1 MTSEIAIMN
10 KRGIALATDSAVTIG
25 KKDKIHNNITKLFML
40 SKYQPVGIM
49 VYGSSEFMGVP
60 WEIVIKEFEKEL
72 GNRNYPTLEGYVQ
85 EFIKYLSSNSLDDNS
100 HERYYIKYYVNE
112 FLKSFKSKFKENMN
126 RITSNNYS
134 ELTKEELNNI
144 YKETINE
151 CGIFQNNELDN
162 LPLDH
167 KQYID
172 KVYGIEISK
181 MINKVLDISLISS
194 EMLFNIK
201 EMCILIFCKKDFSRK
216 YSGIVIAG
224 FGDKDI
230 FPKLFSYEIEGK
242 INNFVKYREVE
253 NVEITCKYNFAIIP
267 FAKSD
272 VIQIFL
278 RGISSS
284 YFNILNDAFKK
295 EIIEEIE
302 NGSEYDISNQLVQYL
317 NTKWTKIISIINNYS
332 SEKYAKPI
340 LKLGPSLQIDELA
353 FMAESFVNLT
363 SFRSQIA
370 MDSDM
375 LTVGGPTDVAVIS
388 KSEGFIWIKSK
399 KIF

>member
-1 MTSEIAIMN
+1 MN
-10 KRGIALATDSAVTIG
+10 KRAIALATDSAVTIG
-25 KKDKIHNNITKLFML
+25 KKDKIHNNTTKLFML
-40 SKYQPVGIM
+40 SQYHPVGIM

-60 WEIVIKEFEKEL
+60 WEIVIREFGKEL
-72 GNRNYPTLEGYVQ
+72 RNRSYPTLRGYVK
-85 EFIKYLSSNSLDDNS
+85 EFIKYLSDNSLDDNS
-100 HERYYIKYYVNE
+100 YERYYIKYYVNE
-112 FLKSFKSKFKENMN
+112 FLKDFKSKVKENMN
-126 RITSNNYS
+126 RITLNKYY

-151 CGIFQNNELDN
+151 YGIFQNNELDN

-181 MINKVLDISLISS
+181 IIDKVLDVSVASS
-194 EMLFNIK
+194 ETLFNIK

-242 INNFVKYREVE
+242 INSFVKYREVE
-253 NVEITCKYNFAIIP
+253 NVEITYKYNFAIIP
-267 FAKSD
+267 FAQSD

-284 YFNILNDAFKK
+284 YYNILNDAFKK
-295 EIIEEIE
+295 EIIEEIK
-302 NGSEYDISNQLVQYL
+302 NGSEYEASNQLIQYL
-317 NTKWTKIISIINNYS
+317 NTKWTKITSIINNYS
-332 SEKYAKPI
+332 SEKYANPI

-388 KSEGFIWIKSK
+388 KSDGFVWIKSK
-399 KIF
+399 RYINFN